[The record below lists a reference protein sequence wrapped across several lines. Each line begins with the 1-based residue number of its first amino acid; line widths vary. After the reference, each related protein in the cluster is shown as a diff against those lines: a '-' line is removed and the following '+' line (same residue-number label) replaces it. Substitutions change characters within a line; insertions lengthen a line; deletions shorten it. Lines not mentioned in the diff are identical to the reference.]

1 MTRFLDRVKKVVAS
15 VPVPALGFPVYN
27 ETFGFFNLI
36 FTDDVAF
43 KVSMQKLASV
53 SYGQANGPA

>member
-1 MTRFLDRVKKVVAS
+1 MDRVKKVVAS
-15 VPVPALGFPVYN
+15 APVPALGFPMYN
-27 ETFGFFNLI
+27 ETFWFFNLI
-36 FTDDVAF
+36 FTNYVAF